1 MVVADMEEDKVADI
15 VANMEEDKVANMVA
29 DMGWVGVGGCADNG
43 AG

>member
-29 DMGWVGVGGCADNG
+29 NMVADMEGRSWWLC
-43 AG
+43 